1 MALAFATFNA
11 QTRVAGNRIL
21 DRAWKMPEGWNAS
34 LDALNT
40 ETRDASGKG
49 SFDTSMILLQ
59 PSNSGC
65 LLLAIQRSRAP
76 ELWDEDLLNT
86 APYPRFLV
94 VPRRHGVHSRRIL
107 TAGDSLQWLTRQ
119 QLAELAPMSV
129 DYIYLGPLEEPLDDL
144 PETDVFVVDLGF
156 LPEAEVATALGAN
169 CALISGR
176 ELLGSKASD
185 EEVTVAGL
193 ALAMVDWHH
202 SAKFEGRSGKATIP
216 VEAGAKRQVEG
227 GSAKVYPRTDPVAIG
242 LIVSPNHQ
250 RCLLGR
256 SHKYPTGMYTCLS
269 GFVDLCEP
277 VEEAFKRE
285 AFEEAGVRLRSVTLI
300 ASQPWPVGRGGSCEL
315 MLACKAV
322 AASEHLEVNPKEI
335 EDARWFSRAEV
346 RQMLRH
352 QHPQGLFVPPRFA
365 IANKLISD
373 FAAPVF
379 PIQLGHRGV
388 PVLAGATL
396 AVGIKGIMG
405 LGDKMSKSH
414 LQRFQTFEKLPPKQ
428 AVLAL
433 TADVGA
439 EDWGEENRKYAD
451 KHLRILS
458 GLYGVVR
465 PYDDVKPV
473 RDIPMNAKVKTK
485 KGLYLTEFWGD
496 AITKQLS
503 KDLKSISEGNKGG
516 HILLVKCTSDH
527 YFQSVQA
534 HNLPEGTTVVEI
546 EFEQAP
552 EDVAAKARCQFAKFV
567 IEQKVITPEGLK
579 DFKSQEWSL
588 DERRCTIQ
596 KVFYV
601 WIGDDRHRKK
611 KSKKEGKEKDKDR
624 SDASGEDKKKAKR
637 KQKAVEQ
644 AQDFS
649 DLSEDV
655 KPKKVKVRVKKKVQ
669 AQRERSPDNFSD
681 MNSEEFNARAKKGKK
696 AASDES
702 GSGRKK
708 KEAIASRLEAASRLE
723 DWLEVKRAHDSE
735 ERQKRNKEK
744 KRRSSDS
751 S

>member
-59 PSNSGC
+59 PNG
-65 LLLAIQRSRAP
+65 L
-76 ELWDEDLLNT
+76 DLKPST
-86 APYPRFLV
+86 CHY
-94 VPRRHGVHSRRIL
+94 HSY
-107 TAGDSLQWLTRQ
+107 LQ
-119 QLAELAPMSV
+119 M
-129 DYIYLGPLEEPLDDL
+129 
-144 PETDVFVVDLGF
+144 
-156 LPEAEVATALGAN
+156 
-169 CALISGR
+169 
-176 ELLGSKASD
+176 
-185 EEVTVAGL
+185 
-193 ALAMVDWHH
+193 
-202 SAKFEGRSGKATIP
+202 
-216 VEAGAKRQVEG
+216 
-227 GSAKVYPRTDPVAIG
+227 
-242 LIVSPNHQ
+242 
-250 RCLLGR
+250 
-256 SHKYPTGMYTCLS
+256 
-269 GFVDLCEP
+269 
-277 VEEAFKRE
+277 FKRT
-285 AFEEAGVRLRSVTLI
+285 EELV
-300 ASQPWPVGRGGSCEL
+300 
-315 MLACKAV
+315 
-322 AASEHLEVNPKEI
+322 
-335 EDARWFSRAEV
+335 D
-346 RQMLRH
+346 
-352 QHPQGLFVPPRFA
+352 
-365 IANKLISD
+365 
-373 FAAPVF
+373 
-379 PIQLGHRGV
+379 
-388 PVLAGATL
+388 VLKNETAD
-396 AVGIKGIMG
+396 GIKGIMG

-708 KEAIASRLEAASRLE
+708 K
-723 DWLEVKRAHDSE
+723 VKRAHDSE